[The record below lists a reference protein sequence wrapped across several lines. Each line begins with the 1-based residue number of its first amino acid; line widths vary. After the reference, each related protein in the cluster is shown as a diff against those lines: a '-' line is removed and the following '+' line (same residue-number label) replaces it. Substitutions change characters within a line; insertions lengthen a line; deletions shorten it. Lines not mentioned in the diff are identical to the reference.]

1 MPSLL
6 SPLVVFSSRVLAS
19 LRCSPLSN
27 RCSPLFLALSPS
39 SPLFVDR
46 LKTSLY
52 KADSSMGESSNSNP
66 GVGADAK
73 PFKDQAYLD
82 AVVDKRIK
90 MFQVIQAEQIAER
103 AKIGGEPIKLD
114 MKFGLTLALQPSQ
127 YKYLQD
133 KGRPLP
139 KFGEWDVNNPASA
152 EGFTVIFQKARD
164 EKKPATNT
172 VGPATQTIGGN
183 NNGGGIKRDDS
194 YDYSP
199 KAV

>member
-1 MPSLL
+1 M
-6 SPLVVFSSRVLAS
+6 
-19 LRCSPLSN
+19 
-27 RCSPLFLALSPS
+27 LFLRRNFIRPISSSLSFSFLSTFAIS
-39 SPLFVDR
+39 S
-46 LKTSLY
+46 
-52 KADSSMGESSNSNP
+52 DSSMGESSNSNP

-90 MFQVIQAEQIAER
+90 MFQAIQAEQIAER
-103 AKIGGEPIKLD
+103 EKIGGEPIN
-114 MKFGLTLALQPSQ
+114 FSARITIFIW
-127 YKYLQD
+127 QD